1 MNFLSFGELQVG
13 PMENRLEEKAFRPN
27 AILEYA
33 FKAFEVN
40 FGIEFRKRVRR
51 DCWRGAEKILDP
63 ST

>member
-1 MNFLSFGELQVG
+1 
-13 PMENRLEEKAFRPN
+13 MENRLEEKAFRPN
-27 AILEYA
+27 ATLEYA